1 MRNQSAKMAL
11 AAAALTLCGAT
22 HALAAPEFDV
32 VHVGQPA
39 SASDPGLPGGQGSGL
54 PGAQGSSEI
63 RVDWQDGKW
72 TSVHDGELSLVV
84 EYSVT
89 MKKGYVFWIKF
100 GTGERDNRLGTQ
112 IGTTISFW
120 NPSGDKNLPASAAAH
135 RTLNEPSTT
144 DFFNSKQQKM
154 IVAACNENANAAN
167 DFTASFD
174 LGIVMRVRARRYK
187 NQIDTWGPLSTE
199 GLGPAAETGVT
210 TLLMLKIACDPPE
223 QNVNPPRAANKLHSV
238 DFKVTQNGERCPK
251 DVTVTAFANYTWPAN
266 SRMRLS
272 VDGGVPKFRI
282 AKTHQVTFAGK
293 SWHRAEAEFKYKLD
307 PGQKTFK
314 LTVDG
319 GEQTHTETIE
329 IECPNFKI
337 LSAWLTYEVANT
349 NTCPKQVV
357 ERATFYTTRPGW
369 VKHEIKHQGGLVVSQ
384 GKLTAKREGDNYVAT
399 AVRTLTMNEIDAQF
413 MADVVGDPAN
423 SGWVPLKVEC
433 PKLAGDFSFVDESGT
448 QCPREGK
455 ALINFSLNMQAN
467 VHWSLDCSN
476 GQHLSGVA
484 QAVEGPN
491 GYVAPA
497 LASFDITK
505 TSVYS
510 CALKTVAPGA
520 AKVHQWK
527 SHTFRC
533 VTPAV
538 ATGSDD
544 LQVAPKP
551 NADAARN
558 PRVPATLVPTAPDKP
573 AADALKRRVEAAKKA
588 AEDAKQ
594 KAEAE
599 KRRRAEAAA
608 AAKRKLDAA
617 AAAAKKRKTDAA
629 AAAAKKR
636 KADADAAVAKKRKA
650 ADSAVKSRVM
660 RLR

>member
-1 MRNQSAKMAL
+1 MRKKSAKIAL

-22 HALAAPEFDV
+22 HGLAAPQFDK
-32 VHVGQPA
+32 VHVGQPWGVN
-39 SASDPGLPGGQGSGL
+39 SPSLPGG
-54 PGAQGSSEI
+54 QGSSEI

-72 TSVHDGELSLVV
+72 TSVHDGPLSLVV

-89 MKKGYVFWIKF
+89 MKRGYIFWIKF
-100 GTGERDNRLGTQ
+100 GTGERGGRLGTQ
-112 IGTTISFW
+112 IGKTIDFW
-120 NPSGDKNLPASAAAH
+120 DRNVRKDLPESASDAH
-135 RTLNEPSTT
+135 SIPLSTSE
-144 DFFNSKQQKM
+144 FFNSKQQDM
-154 IVAACNENANAAN
+154 IVAACNENANADN
-167 DFTASFD
+167 GFTASFD
-174 LGIVMRVRARRYK
+174 LGIVMKVHAKRRTSPRFGHG
-187 NQIDTWGPLSTE
+187 NFGDSGF
-199 GLGPAAETGVT
+199 GAAANDGAATI
-210 TLLMLKIACDPPE
+210 LDLKVACDPPE
-223 QNVNPPRAANKLHSV
+223 QKVNAPRAANKLHSV
-238 DFKVTQNGERCPK
+238 DLKVTQHRARCPK
-251 DVTVTAFANYTWPAN
+251 DVTVTAYANYTWATN

-272 VDGGVPKFRI
+272 VDGGVPKFRV
-282 AKTHQVTFAGK
+282 AKTHKVTFAGK
-293 SWHRAEAEFKYKLD
+293 SWHRAEATFKYKLD

-314 LTVDG
+314 LTVDN
-319 GEQTHTETIE
+319 GEKTHTETVE
-329 IECPNFKI
+329 IECPNFEI

-357 ERATFYTTRPGW
+357 ERATFHTTRPGW
-369 VKHEIKHQGGLVVSQ
+369 VNHEIKHQGGLVVSK
-384 GKLTAKREGDNYVAT
+384 GKLTAKREGDKYVAT

-413 MADVVGDPAN
+413 MADAVGNPAN

-497 LASFDITK
+497 LASFDISK

-527 SHTFRC
+527 GHTFRC

-544 LQVAPKP
+544 IQVAPKP
-551 NADAARN
+551 NSDAARK

-573 AADALKRRVEAAKKA
+573 AADALKRRIEAAKKA
-588 AEDAKQ
+588 AEVAKQ

-599 KRRRAEAAA
+599 KRRKEAADA
-608 AAKRKLDAA
+608 IAKRKADAA
-617 AAAAKKRKTDAA
+617 D
-629 AAAAKKR
+629 AAAKKR
-636 KADADAAVAKKRKA
+636 KADAAAAAAAKKRKA
-650 ADSAVKSRVM
+650 ADSAVKTGVM

>member
-1 MRNQSAKMAL
+1 MRTKSAKIAL
-11 AAAALTLCGAT
+11 AAAALTLCGTAQG
-22 HALAAPEFDV
+22 LANPAPQFGE
-32 VHVGQPA
+32 VHVGQTA
-39 SASDPGLPGGQGSGL
+39 SASGTPSLPGGQGS
-54 PGAQGSSEI
+54 SEI
-63 RVDWQDGKW
+63 GVDWQNGKW
-72 TSVHDGELSLVV
+72 TSVHEGPLSLAV

-100 GTGERDNRLGTQ
+100 GKGDRGNRLGTQ
-112 IGTTISFW
+112 IGDTISFW
-120 NPSGDKNLPASAAAH
+120 NPKVDEDLPASVGAGYM
-135 RTLNEPSTT
+135 LDSGSTT
-144 DFFNSKQQKM
+144 EFFNSKQQEM
-154 IVAACNENANAAN
+154 IVAACNANANADN
-167 DFTASFD
+167 GYTASFV
-174 LGIVMRVRARRYK
+174 LGIVMRVRARSHK
-187 NQIDTWGPLSTE
+187 HHSVWDGIFSDQSF
-199 GLGPAAETGVT
+199 GPAAETGVT
-210 TLLMLKIACDPPE
+210 TALELKIACDPPE

-238 DFKVTQNGERCPK
+238 DLKVMQNGERCPK
-251 DVTVTAFANYTWPAN
+251 DVTVTAFANYTWATS

-272 VDGGVPKFRI
+272 VDGGVPKFRV
-282 AKTHQVTFAGK
+282 AKTHKVTFAGK
-293 SWHRAEAEFKYKLD
+293 SWHRAEATFKYKLD

-319 GEQTHTETIE
+319 GEETHTETVE

-337 LSAWLTYEVANT
+337 LSAWLTYEVAKT

-369 VKHEIKHQGGLVVSQ
+369 VNHEIKHQGGLVVSK
-384 GKLTAKREGDNYVAT
+384 GKLTAKREGDKYVAT

-413 MADVVGDPAN
+413 MADAVGDPAN

-467 VHWSLDCSN
+467 VHWSLDCTN

-491 GYVAPA
+491 GFVAPA
-497 LASFDITK
+497 LASFGITK

-520 AKVHQWK
+520 AKAHQWK

-533 VTPAV
+533 VTRAV
-538 ATGSDD
+538 ETGSDD
-544 LQVAPKP
+544 VQVAPKP
-551 NADAARN
+551 NSDAARN
-558 PRVPATLVPTAPDKP
+558 PRVPATLVPNAPEKP
-573 AADALKRRVEAAKKA
+573 AADALKRRIEAAKKA

-599 KRRRAEAAA
+599 KRRKAEAAA

-617 AAAAKKRKTDAA
+617 AAAAKKRKADAA

-636 KADADAAVAKKRKA
+636 KA
-650 ADSAVKSRVM
+650 ADSVVKSRVM